1 MSVVPSSKI
10 SSPPSNEIKAG
21 STCTVKG
28 FESCPS
34 WLVSVGT
41 KEEVE
46 RMEEFIKN
54 KTAAEPKRLLTLHRL
69 KGLEKMTIN

>member
-1 MSVVPSSKI
+1 MSVVPSYKI

-21 STCTVKG
+21 STCAVKG
-28 FESCPS
+28 FESCQS

-46 RMEEFIKN
+46 RMEKEFVNN
-54 KTAAEPKRLLTLHRL
+54 KTASEPKKVADTPSTKRA
-69 KGLEKMTIN
+69 